1 MSGQLKSPEKK
12 KKKKEKGTKSNHG
25 SKPGSKHGSRP
36 GSKLGTKHGKGKKG
50 RKHSKHD
57 PNKPRKKK
65 KSKDPTKIVSA
76 TGPTSIPS
84 KSVPKKSEKTGVE
97 GTPKTVEKLVTVENN
112 SGSLRVEKTQLSDD
126 SLRRKKEKN
135 EKKKKEKAEK
145 KASKSDIKKDEKK
158 KKEEKKE
165 VKVEEKKEKKEKE
178 PKVKPVAPGSAESP
192 PTPDKKT
199 KSSIDGTPDDSKK
212 KKEEPK
218 VPTPDAKTPET
229 VGPPMMELKKEGS
242 KKELKE
248 AIKNGSDEGKLE
260 SEHDNLVEEPPK
272 KKMDD
277 SNLKKQKSESFK
289 LKKTQSLSPVNI
301 AAPIV
306 PGPPGKQ
313 IIRPHP
319 DPNNEIV
326 MNTPP
331 LSDRSGKL
339 KAVEAQRSELD
350 QPLPEPEFI
359 QNHGDTRVKK
369 IDIKKVD
376 FDLIGRTGMYMERI
390 GMPAERKQAFDYI
403 AYNRH
408 DLKLKQADFGKNMA
422 VALSDIGINKDLL
435 MLTIVNLKNS
445 GQISKIEMDAVL
457 KDISVVKKPSISFSQ
472 VSFFLKNHCE
482 MYKSSR
488 NNSKE
493 VNVEV

>member
-1 MSGQLKSPEKK
+1 MSGQLKSPELK
-12 KKKKEKGTKSNHG
+12 KKKKEKGMKSKHKSKPGSKHG
-25 SKPGSKHGSRP
+25 SKPGSKHGL
-36 GSKLGTKHGKGKKG
+36 KTKGTKHGKGKKG

-65 KSKDPTKIVSA
+65 KSKDLKKPLPGS
-76 TGPTSIPS
+76 GPTSIPS

-126 SLRRKKEKN
+126 SLRRKKENKEN
-135 EKKKKEKAEK
+135 KKKE
-145 KASKSDIKKDEKK
+145 KDEKK
-158 KKEEKKE
+158 KTSKSDVEKDEYKKKKKEEKEGKKE

-178 PKVKPVAPGSAESP
+178 PKVKPVAPGSAVDQSP
-192 PTPDKKT
+192 PTAEKKVGNLYSILGELSDT
-199 KSSIDGTPDDSKK
+199 KSSVDGTPDDSKK
-212 KKEEPK
+212 KMKEEPK
-218 VPTPDAKTPET
+218 VATPDAKTPET
-229 VGPPMMELKKEGS
+229 VGPPMMEIKKEGS

-248 AIKNGSDEGKLE
+248 GNKNGSDEGKLE

-272 KKMDD
+272 KKNNDD
-277 SNLKKQKSESFK
+277 SNLKKQKSESFR
-289 LKKTQSLSPVNI
+289 LKKTQSLSPVSWKKGLKLYIHKLFKVNI
-301 AAPIV
+301 AAPIA

-331 LSDRSGKL
+331 LSDRSGRL
-339 KAVEAQRSELD
+339 RAVEAQRSELD
-350 QPLPEPEFI
+350 QPLPEPEFVL
-359 QNHGDTRVKK
+359 NNGDTRVKK

-408 DLKLKQADFGKNMA
+408 DLKLKQSDFAKNMA
-422 VALSDIGINKDLL
+422 VALSDIGINK
-435 MLTIVNLKNS
+435 
-445 GQISKIEMDAVL
+445 
-457 KDISVVKKPSISFSQ
+457 
-472 VSFFLKNHCE
+472 
-482 MYKSSR
+482 
-488 NNSKE
+488 
-493 VNVEV
+493 